1 MNLFLSSFK
10 NTCTISKA
18 LAAVFMIFVSVI
30 QAQVSD
36 TSFGWANY
44 DNTTHVGPVTGGGN
58 ATIVE
63 VTTFAD
69 LKTAAESSEARVIHI
84 MNDVGNGYKG
94 TTGDVL
100 FLKSNKTI
108 IGVKPEIT
116 VKCSFQISK
125 ASNII
130 VRNIIVRG
138 PGNSNSE
145 QNWDAVNIN
154 GSSRI
159 WFDHCTVMDGE
170 DGNFDVVKGSDNV
183 TASWCKFT
191 YTSNGEHN
199 FSNLIGSSDNEPAS
213 HDKLNVTYAYCM
225 WENVNS
231 RCPRTRYGKI
241 HVLNC
246 YYNNVSTAASSGYMS
261 NIRVEG
267 SFFESNVSKPISTT
281 SPGGKSGIFTID
293 CNVNTNIREGYDSPF
308 TPPYSYKKYDISEV
322 KALITNKTNG
332 AGATLENPF
341 SSDAI
346 YKLSVSVAGGEGQ
359 VTPSNGSFKKDADIT
374 ITAIPNE
381 GYMFD
386 HWSGD
391 LTGNTNPSSVK
402 FTSDKNIT
410 AHFTEDTRPFYSV
423 KCTSTLGGSIAQTPM
438 GEKLAE
444 GTVVTVTATPAKGWK
459 FSEWT
464 GSQTGNDPT
473 CTTAPISSDIA
484 VNAVFL
490 PLDDS
495 IYEAEYAQVLN
506 KTVTE
511 TKNAG
516 FSGESYINFDNEIG
530 SSATV
535 LVYIKDPG
543 EKNVTFLYA
552 NGTDSRTMSIA
563 VNDFIQI
570 QSLDFKPTSDWTTWK
585 SNETRLTFTKG
596 YNTITMVSLND
607 QGGPNI
613 DQIVIDTKSNMVVPK
628 YKKQQNEFRIN
639 LAGKN
644 FSVSSPVSGLVH
656 LRIFSLNGKSVLSKS
671 FYTAHGTHM
680 INLPLNTLQ
689 NGIYLIRA
697 ETNGTAVTEMNI
709 RL

>member
-1 MNLFLSSFK
+1 MNISLLFAKTMSCFDQNVNPILKTLAFVFL
-10 NTCTISKA
+10 IS
-18 LAAVFMIFVSVI
+18 VSVI

-36 TSFGWANY
+36 TSYGWANY
-44 DNTTHVGPVTGGGN
+44 DNTTHIGPVTGGGT
-58 ATIVE
+58 AGIVE

-69 LKTAAESSEARVIHI
+69 LKTASESSEAKVIHI

-108 IGVKPEIT
+108 IGAKPGIT

-125 ASNII
+125 ANNII

-145 QNWDAVNIN
+145 QNWDAVNIV

-159 WFDHCTVMDGE
+159 WFDHCTIMDGE

-199 FSNLIGSSDNEPAS
+199 FSNLIGSSDEETVS
-213 HDKLNVTYAYCM
+213 HNKLNVTYAYCW

-246 YYNNVSTAASSGYMS
+246 YYNNVKTAASSGYMS

-308 TPPYSYKKYDISEV
+308 TPPYPYKKYDISEV

-359 VTPSNGSFKKDADIT
+359 TDPSSGSFIKDANIT
-374 ITAIPNE
+374 ITAIPDE

-391 LTGNTNPSSVK
+391 LTGNTNPATVK

-410 AHFTEDTRPFYSV
+410 VHFTEDTRPFYSV
-423 KCTSTLGGSIAQTPM
+423 SCTSTPGGSITQTPK

-444 GTVVTVTATPAKGWK
+444 GTVVTITAAPAKGWK

-464 GSQTGNDPT
+464 GSQTGNDLT
-473 CTTAPISSDIA
+473 CTTAPVSSDIA

-490 PLDDS
+490 PIDNS
-495 IYEAEYAQVLN
+495 IYEAEYAAILN
-506 KTVTE
+506 KAAQE
-511 TKNAG
+511 TKNTG
-516 FSGESYINFDNEIG
+516 FSGESYINFDNETG

-543 EKNVTFLYA
+543 EKAVSFLYA
-552 NGTDSRTMSIA
+552 NGTDTRTMSIA
-563 VNDFIQI
+563 VNDSIQI
-570 QSLDFKPTSDWTTWK
+570 QSLDFESTSDWTSWK
-585 SNETRLTFTKG
+585 PKEVRLTFTKG
-596 YNTITMVSLND
+596 YNTITMVSTDN

-613 DQIVIDTKSNMVVPK
+613 DQIMIDTRSNTIVPK
-628 YKKQQNEFRIN
+628 CKKRHNGFRIN
-639 LAGKN
+639 IDGKN
-644 FSVSSPVSGLVH
+644 LSILSPVSGMVH
-656 LRIFSLNGKSVLSKS
+656 LRIFSL
-671 FYTAHGTHM
+671 
-680 INLPLNTLQ
+680 
-689 NGIYLIRA
+689 
-697 ETNGTAVTEMNI
+697 
-709 RL
+709 